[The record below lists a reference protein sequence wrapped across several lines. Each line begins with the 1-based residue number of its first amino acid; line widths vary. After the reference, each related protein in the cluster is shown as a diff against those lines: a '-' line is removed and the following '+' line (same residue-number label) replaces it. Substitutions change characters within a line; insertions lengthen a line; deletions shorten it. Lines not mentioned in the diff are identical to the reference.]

1 LTTLAKLTAMAL
13 GLGLTM
19 TGGAIAASSAQVSSA
34 QVSSAQVSS
43 AKHDGIWHVQ
53 LATDSGTCDASASYS
68 IAVENGSVRYIP
80 GPGSSPATV
89 SGRIGPDGTVDLD
102 IRRSIAKADA
112 SGRLRGKS
120 GSGTWQ
126 LAMLGCSGRWTA
138 QKRAA

>member
-1 LTTLAKLTAMAL
+1 MILAKRTAVAL

-19 TGGAIAASSAQVSSA
+19 IGGALAAPG
-34 QVSSAQVSS
+34 
-43 AKHDGIWHVQ
+43 AKHDGIWSVQ
-53 LATDSGTCDASASYS
+53 LATDSGTCDSSASYS

-80 GPGSSPATV
+80 SPGSSPATV

-112 SGRLRGKS
+112 SGRLNGKS

-138 QKRAA
+138 QKRPA

>member
-1 LTTLAKLTAMAL
+1 LTLTKHLAAAI
-13 GLGLTM
+13 GLGTILI
-19 TGGAIAASSAQVSSA
+19 GSAGAAPASR
-34 QVSSAQVSS
+34 
-43 AKHDGIWHVQ
+43 HDGTWSVRMV
-53 LATDSGTCDASASYS
+53 TDSGTCDSSDTYS

-80 GPGSSPATV
+80 APGSSPAVV

-112 SGRLRGKS
+112 SGRLNGKA

-138 QKRAA
+138 QKHSNNA